1 MNGDL
6 KLMAVTQTLGDIEAR
21 LGSPAKARQVLGN
34 VNNLIVGR
42 IRDAETQQY
51 IAESLPK
58 TRIRLLQPSQGA
70 TSGTV
75 HPIAFTGGYQES
87 LGLEEAA
94 LFAPEWLGLLPNLE
108 YIALLSGSRVVKGR
122 LPILTL
128 DDESDLVEAP
138 VGLEKL

>member
-1 MNGDL
+1 
-6 KLMAVTQTLGDIEAR
+6 
-21 LGSPAKARQVLGN
+21 
-34 VNNLIVGR
+34 
-42 IRDAETQQY
+42 
-51 IAESLPK
+51 
-58 TRIRLLQPSQGA
+58 LQPSQGS
-70 TSGTV
+70 TSGSV

-128 DDESDLVEAP
+128 PDEPDAVETP